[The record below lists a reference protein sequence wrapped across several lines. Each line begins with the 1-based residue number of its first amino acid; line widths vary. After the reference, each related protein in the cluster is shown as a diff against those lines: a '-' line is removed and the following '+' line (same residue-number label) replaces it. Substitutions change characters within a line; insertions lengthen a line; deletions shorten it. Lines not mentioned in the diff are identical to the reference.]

1 VVGTIR
7 LQTRLVHGGTVVM
20 LDGSPVAVTSA
31 NGGFAILGHPPGTY
45 TIRATRPGHI
55 DIETQI
61 EILPF
66 VVVNMGEALL
76 PGGDV
81 DEDGLVS
88 MNDLLIAMAAHGT
101 CSGDPGY
108 EPLADQNESG
118 CVDDIDLAIIN
129 DNFGRVEP
137 EAWAPIP

>member
-7 LQTRLVHGGTVVM
+7 LQTRSEHGGTVVM

-31 NGGFAILGHPPGTY
+31 NGGFAILGYPPGTY
-45 TIRATRPGHI
+45 TIRATRPGVI

-61 EILPF
+61 EILPYQ
-66 VVVNMGEALL
+66 VLNMGEALL

-81 DEDGLVS
+81 DEDGLVT
-88 MNDLLIAMAAHGT
+88 MNDLLIAMGAYGT
-101 CSGDPGY
+101 CTGDAGF

-118 CVDDIDLAIIN
+118 CVDDVDIAIIN

-137 EAWAPIP
+137 EDWAPIP